1 MHGKVAFL
9 GVGDASHY
17 SRLFMYL
24 LLFFFS
30 VYDVDFI
37 AGLLQFAVHYYN
49 KALEFPLHE
58 ASKSDGSNCGKVW
71 LVNAKGC
78 FQLPIFNF
86 QLFNF
91 LIFSFFTPHSLI
103 QFSEK
108 HDLHRETAF
117 NLSLIYRASGNEI
130 MAREL
135 LMTHCWV

>member
-9 GVGDASHY
+9 GVGDASYY

-24 LLFFFS
+24 LFFFFFS

-58 ASKSDGSNCGKVW
+58 ASKSDGSNRGKVW

-86 QLFNF
+86 QFSTVQFCNF
-91 LIFSFFTPHSLI
+91 QFFHSSFFNSV
-103 QFSEK
+103 FRK
-108 HDLHRETAF
+108 
-117 NLSLIYRASGNEI
+117 
-130 MAREL
+130 ARSPQRNSI
-135 LMTHCWV
+135 